1 MCAGPRTRLA
11 RHPPCCING
20 GMPGPDRD
28 GLSSA
33 QAALRLRQHGFNEL
47 PRAARRSLWRIA
59 LEILRQPMFALLLT
73 AGVIYAVLGEPLD
86 GLVLLAFATLSV
98 AITIIQESRSETVLE
113 ALRNL
118 ASPRALVIRDGRQLR
133 IPGREVVPGDLL
145 LLAEGDRVPADGLI
159 EDCNDLLVD
168 EAILTGESVPIRKS
182 AGAPSAPGQD
192 NLARAFAGTLVV
204 RGTGLAR
211 VTATGLTSELGKIG
225 ISLQGITMEQPRLQ
239 RQLRWLVRDFAIF
252 GAIVA
257 IAVVLLLGWRNGE
270 WLQALLGGIA
280 VGMSALPEEFPLV
293 LAVFMAMG
301 AWRISRAN
309 VLTRRA
315 AAIETLG
322 SATVLCTD
330 KTGTLTENRMQVQL
344 LATGTDVWR
353 LGADAGLDQTRPVL
367 RAAARA
373 SALHPTDPMDQAL
386 QAAIARDGAEATH
399 GVLVQSYALRPDLL
413 AMTNVWDGADDGNY
427 QVFAKGAPEAIVEL
441 CHLPPDQKSAVFAQM
456 DQFAREGLRLL
467 AVAQSRFDPAGG
479 ALPASQSGFSFSYLG
494 LVGFADPLRAHVPE
508 AVRDC
513 RAAGIR
519 VIMITGDYPLT
530 AQAIA
535 RQAGLDHAQF
545 LTGDAVEAM
554 DQEELAQQI
563 RAVSVFCRIR
573 PAQKLRIVK
582 ALKADGEIVAMTG
595 DGVNDAPAM
604 KAAHIGVAMG
614 GRGSDV
620 AREAASLVL
629 LDDNFVSL
637 VSTIALGRRIYD
649 NMQKAIQY
657 IVAVHIPIAGLAV
670 LPLVLGLPAML
681 TPIQIAFLEMVIDP
695 ACSIVFESEPA
706 EADIMRR
713 RPRDPAAPLLSNRL
727 AIWAAMQ
734 GLAALALVA
743 LVLFAGL
750 RSGMAETQL
759 RAMVFTALVS
769 ANLGL
774 ILVNRSF
781 LPSLGAALAPNNRS
795 LGILAALV
803 ILLLALALS
812 WEPARALFHFGRLGM
827 GQLIPCV
834 AGAVLLVLLLEGG
847 KRLIAAP
854 KAAP

>member
-1 MCAGPRTRLA
+1 MTSVG
-11 RHPPCCING
+11 
-20 GMPGPDRD
+20 DRE

-33 QAALRLRQHGFNEL
+33 EAAQRLRQHGFNEL
-47 PRAARRSLWRIA
+47 PRAARRSLWQIA
-59 LEILRQPMFALLLT
+59 LDVLRQPMFALLLA
-73 AGVIYAVLGEPLD
+73 AGALYAVLGEPLD
-86 GLVLLAFATLSV
+86 SLVLVAFATLSV
-98 AITIIQESRSETVLE
+98 GITIIQETRSENVLE

-118 ASPRALVIRDGRQLR
+118 SSPRALVIRDGRQQR

-159 EDCNDLLVD
+159 EECNDLLVD
-168 EAILTGESVPIRKS
+168 EAILTGESVPVRKA
-182 AGAPSAPGQD
+182 AGQMPARSAPGAE
-192 NLARAFAGTLVV
+192 NLSLAIAGTLVV
-204 RGTGLAR
+204 RGTGLTR
-211 VTATGLTSELGKIG
+211 VTATGLRSELGKIG
-225 ISLQGITMEQPRLQ
+225 VSLQGIVLEQPRLQ

-252 GAIVA
+252 GAVVSV
-257 IAVVLLLGWRNGE
+257 AVVLLLGWRNGD
-270 WLQALLGGIA
+270 WLEAFLGGIA

-301 AWRISRAN
+301 AWRISRAH

-344 LATGTDVWR
+344 LATETHVWR
-353 LGADAGLDQTRPVL
+353 LGSDTAPEPTMPVL
-367 RAAARA
+367 YAAGRA

-386 QAAIARDGAEATH
+386 QAAIAKNATLA
-399 GVLVQSYALRPDLL
+399 GIPEVALVQSYGLRPDLL
-413 AMTNVWDGADDGNY
+413 AMANVWDGGEDGD
-427 QVFAKGAPEAIVEL
+427 QPVFAKGAPETIAEL
-441 CHLPPDQKSAVFAQM
+441 CHLSPERKAAIFEQIDI
-456 DQFAREGLRLL
+456 FAREGLRLL
-467 AVAQSRFDPAGG
+467 AVAQSSFDPASGL
-479 ALPASQSGFSFSYLG
+479 LPIDQTGFSFSYLG

-508 AVRDC
+508 AVLEC

-535 RQAGLDHAQF
+535 RQAGLDHNEY
-545 LTGDAVEAM
+545 LTGDSVEAM
-554 DQEELAQQI
+554 DPEELARKI
-563 RAVSVFCRIR
+563 RTVSVFCRIR
-573 PAQKLRIVK
+573 PAQKLRIVE

-614 GRGSDV
+614 GRGTDV

-637 VSTIALGRRIYD
+637 ATTIRLGRRIYD

-695 ACSIVFESEPA
+695 ACSIVFESEPE

-713 RPRDPAAPLLSNRL
+713 TPRDPAAPLLSNRL
-727 AIWAAMQ
+727 ASWAALQ
-734 GLAALALVA
+734 GLAALGLVS
-743 LVLFAGL
+743 LVLFVGI
-750 RSGMAETQL
+750 RGGMADPEL
-759 RAMVFTALVS
+759 RAMVFTSLVA

-781 LPSLGAALAPNNRS
+781 LPSLRAALSPANRS
-795 LGILAALV
+795 LGVLVAIVLA
-803 ILLLALALS
+803 LLTLALS
-812 WEPARALFHFGRLGM
+812 WTPAIALFHFGRLGP
-827 GQLIPCV
+827 GQVIPCV
-834 AGAVLLVLLLEGG
+834 AGALLLVVLLEGCKWLMSVPRG
-847 KRLIAAP
+847 RV
-854 KAAP
+854 